1 MDILV
6 ALKEGHCIC
15 NLLCKIKNN
24 NNSEWVCVCVCWN
37 NLMISMPGN
46 LMQINISLRFV
57 RKYSLQ
63 FVITLC
69 RYSLC
74 H

>member
-15 NLLCKIKNN
+15 NLLCKIKKIIIIVNG
-24 NNSEWVCVCVCWN
+24 CVCVCWN

-46 LMQINISLRFV
+46 LMQIISLRFV
-57 RKYSLQ
+57 REYSLQ
-63 FVITLC
+63 FVI
-69 RYSLC
+69 SL
-74 H
+74 HV

>member
-1 MDILV
+1 MN
-6 ALKEGHCIC
+6 G
-15 NLLCKIKNN
+15 
-24 NNSEWVCVCVCWN
+24 CVCVCWN

-63 FVITLC
+63 FVITL
-69 RYSLC
+69 RMYSLYVTNISSKSYLMINSNYSMFPWLGPV
-74 H
+74 